1 MGETDEKET
10 TPTETTPS
18 TEVEEPKETEKL
30 LNKDDKKSENELK
43 ATLDTPI
50 VEDKK
55 IDESADKKPVV
66 NGDEI
71 IDIPEKTAPPQEG
84 REVKPKKI
92 PIGGI
97 KMPGFFTRNKPK
109 TDGDGADGELLENAG
124 NEAKAE
130 EQEKVTKET
139 RPNIFSTFKFRNPFA
154 KKPVETAEEAEKK
167 EEKAVEGTWNAICS
181 LFSLTLIFVFVNFF

>member
-10 TPTETTPS
+10 TPTETTPT

-43 ATLDTPI
+43 ISVDTPN

-55 IDESADKKPVV
+55 IEEPADKKQVA

-71 IDIPEKTAPPQEG
+71 IDIPEKTLTTQEG

-130 EQEKVTKET
+130 EQEKVAKET
-139 RPNIFSTFKFRNPFA
+139 RPNFFPSFKFRNPFA
-154 KKPVETAEEAEKK
+154 KKPAEAVEEPEKK
-167 EEKAVEGTWNAICS
+167 EDKVQEGKS
-181 LFSLTLIFVFVNFF
+181 TLIVFI

>member
-10 TPTETTPS
+10 TPTETAPATD
-18 TEVEEPKETEKL
+18 VEEPKETEKL
-30 LNKDDKKSENELK
+30 LNKDEKKSENELK
-43 ATLDTPI
+43 ISVDTPN
-50 VEDKK
+50 VEEKK
-55 IDESADKKPVV
+55 IDEPAKPVV

-71 IDIPEKTAPPQEG
+71 IDIPEKTPTTQEG

-130 EQEKVTKET
+130 EQEKVAKEP
-139 RPNIFSTFKFRNPFA
+139 RPNIFSSFRFRNPFA
-154 KKPVETAEEAEKK
+154 KKPAEVVEETEKK
-167 EEKAVEGTWNAICS
+167 EEKVEEGRPQDI
-181 LFSLTLIFVFVNFF
+181 

>member
-10 TPTETTPS
+10 TPTETAPATD
-18 TEVEEPKETEKL
+18 VEEPKETEKL
-30 LNKDDKKSENELK
+30 LNKDDKNELK
-43 ATLDTPI
+43 ISVETPN

-55 IDESADKKPVV
+55 IDETADNKPVV

-71 IDIPEKTAPPQEG
+71 IDIPEKVATTEEG

-109 TDGDGADGELLENAG
+109 PDADKDGADGELLENAG

-130 EQEKVTKET
+130 EQEKAAKEP
-139 RPNIFSTFKFRNPFA
+139 RPNIFSLRFRNLFA
-154 KKPVETAEEAEKK
+154 KKPAETVDEPEKQ
-167 EEKAVEGTWNAICS
+167 EEKVEEGMTR
-181 LFSLTLIFVFVNFF
+181 

>member
-10 TPTETTPS
+10 TPTETAPA

-43 ATLDTPI
+43 LSADTPT

-55 IDESADKKPVV
+55 IENSADKKPVV

-71 IDIPEKTAPPQEG
+71 IDIPEKTATTEEG

-97 KMPGFFTRNKPK
+97 KMPGFFTRNNKPK

-130 EQEKVTKET
+130 EQEKVAKEP
-139 RPNIFSTFKFRNPFA
+139 RPNIFSSFRFRNPFA
-154 KKPVETAEEAEKK
+154 KKPAETAEEPEKK
-167 EEKAVEGTWNAICS
+167 EEKAEEGM
-181 LFSLTLIFVFVNFF
+181 

>member
-1 MGETDEKET
+1 MGETDEKEI
-10 TPTETTPS
+10 TPTETTP
-18 TEVEEPKETEKL
+18 TTDVEEPKETEKL
-30 LNKDDKKSENELK
+30 LNKDDKKSENEVK
-43 ATLDTPI
+43 ISVDTPT

-55 IDESADKKPVV
+55 IEEPADKKKVA

-71 IDIPEKTAPPQEG
+71 IDVPEKTPTTQEG

-97 KMPGFFTRNKPK
+97 KMPGFFTRTKPK

-130 EQEKVTKET
+130 EQEKAAKEPT
-139 RPNIFSTFKFRNPFA
+139 PNIFSTFRFRNPFA
-154 KKPVETAEEAEKK
+154 KKPVETVEDPEKK
-167 EEKAVEGTWNAICS
+167 EDKVEEGMSTPKIT
-181 LFSLTLIFVFVNFF
+181 LFLLC

>member
-10 TPTETTPS
+10 TPTETTPT

-43 ATLDTPI
+43 ISVDTPN

-55 IDESADKKPVV
+55 IEETADKKQVA

-71 IDIPEKTAPPQEG
+71 IDIPEKTPTTQEG

-130 EQEKVTKET
+130 EQEKVAKET
-139 RPNIFSTFKFRNPFA
+139 RPNFFSSLKFRNPFA
-154 KKPVETAEEAEKK
+154 KKPDEAVEDPGKK
-167 EEKAVEGTWNAICS
+167 EDKVQNGMS
-181 LFSLTLIFVFVNFF
+181 TLIVFI

>member
-10 TPTETTPS
+10 TPTETAPA

-30 LNKDDKKSENELK
+30 LNKEDKKSENES
-43 ATLDTPI
+43 AGTPN
-50 VEDKK
+50 VEEKK
-55 IDESADKKPVV
+55 VDESVDKKPVV

-71 IDIPEKTAPPQEG
+71 IDIPEKTPTTQEG

-109 TDGDGADGELLENAG
+109 SDGDGADGELLENAG

-130 EQEKVTKET
+130 EQEKVAKET
-139 RPNIFSTFKFRNPFA
+139 RPSIFSSLRFRNPFA
-154 KKPVETAEEAEKK
+154 KKPAEPVEEPEKK
-167 EEKAVEGTWNAICS
+167 DEKVEKGEEGMTM
-181 LFSLTLIFVFVNFF
+181 

>member
-10 TPTETTPS
+10 TPTETTPT

-43 ATLDTPI
+43 ISVDTPNAD
-50 VEDKK
+50 DKK
-55 IDESADKKPVV
+55 VEEATDKKHIA

-71 IDIPEKTAPPQEG
+71 IDIPEKTPTTQEG

-97 KMPGFFTRNKPK
+97 KMPGFFTRTKPK

-124 NEAKAE
+124 NEAKVE
-130 EQEKVTKET
+130 EQEKVAKEP
-139 RPNIFSTFKFRNPFA
+139 RPNFLSSLRFRNPFA
-154 KKPVETAEEAEKK
+154 KKPAEPVDETEKK
-167 EEKAVEGTWNAICS
+167 DDKVEEGMLGHFNVDSADHQS
-181 LFSLTLIFVFVNFF
+181 LVN